1 MDTSRLFIAFQL
13 PADLQQHL
21 SQVQNTLQKL
31 APHDAFR
38 WINPS
43 NTHITL
49 HFLGDVPHQQVDT
62 VIACIKEGCSAA
74 AAAVP
79 AEEKSL
85 GSSRGIRCRL
95 GGLGYFSHID
105 KPRVV
110 WMGLNEMTTRH
121 TVDLHARGRVYY
133 QQLEKTLAVHGI
145 TSDSPRYAPHITL
158 GYRRR
163 QSSRAET
170 AAVTASWQQGFH
182 SQGLIFSINSIVL
195 FESVVGESGREHRA
209 LYSEKLT
216 GTP

>member
-13 PADLQQHL
+13 PVELQQHL
-21 SQVQNTLQKL
+21 SQVQKTLRKS

-49 HFLGDVPHQQVDT
+49 HFLGDVPRQQIDT
-62 VIACIKEGCSAA
+62 VIACIQEGCSAA
-74 AAAVP
+74 GEVLP
-79 AEEKSL
+79 KAEKTH

-95 GGLGYFSHID
+95 GGLGYFPHID

-110 WMGLNEMTTRH
+110 WMGLNEMTTRN
-121 TVDLHARGRVYY
+121 TVDLHARGRIYY
-133 QQLEKTLAVHGI
+133 QELEKTLAAHGI

-163 QSSRAET
+163 QSGSKET
-170 AAVTASWQQGFH
+170 AAVTASWQQGFR
-182 SQGLIFSINSIVL
+182 SQGLIFSIDSMVL
-195 FESVVGESGREHRA
+195 FESVVGEGGREHQA